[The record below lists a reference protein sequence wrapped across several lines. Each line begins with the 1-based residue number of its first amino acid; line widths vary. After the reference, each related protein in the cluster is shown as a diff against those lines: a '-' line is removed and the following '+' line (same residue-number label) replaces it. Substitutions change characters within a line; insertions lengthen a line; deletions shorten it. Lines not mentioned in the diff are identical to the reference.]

1 MPSSM
6 TTRVTSPPP
15 MRSSRPTRP
24 ACPWRPRTRAACSPR
39 PRRRGRRPRRPA
51 LRRAT
56 RAGAGRLEGLARGGA
71 GAVPR
76 DGRAYLEEQGARQ
89 RRGEPIDVEWVQAEL
104 ARVRAEQER
113 VTASVQ
119 RNLRL
124 LVSLCAA
131 LLLVLWLKS
140 GGLEGRGGVWTLG
153 LIVIGAL
160 PAWVLG
166 GKRR

>member
-1 MPSSM
+1 MAPD
-6 TTRVTSPPP
+6 
-15 MRSSRPTRP
+15 
-24 ACPWRPRTRAACSPR
+24 
-39 PRRRGRRPRRPA
+39 
-51 LRRAT
+51 
-56 RAGAGRLEGLARGGA
+56 E
-71 GAVPR
+71 PR
-76 DGRAYLEEQGARQ
+76 DRRAYLEEQVARQ

-113 VTASVQ
+113 VTASVR

-124 LVSLCAA
+124 LVGLCAA

-160 PAWVLG
+160 AAWVLG

>member
-1 MPSSM
+1 MAPD
-6 TTRVTSPPP
+6 
-15 MRSSRPTRP
+15 
-24 ACPWRPRTRAACSPR
+24 
-39 PRRRGRRPRRPA
+39 
-51 LRRAT
+51 
-56 RAGAGRLEGLARGGA
+56 E
-71 GAVPR
+71 PR
-76 DGRAYLEEQGARQ
+76 DRRAYLEEQVARQ
-89 RRGEPIDVEWVQAEL
+89 QRGEPIDVAWVQAEL

-113 VTASVQ
+113 VTASVR

-153 LIVIGAL
+153 LIVIGTLA
-160 PAWVLG
+160 AWVLG